1 MEYTTPKKR
10 VHSENNDTIA
20 IKGIKDRYKQF
31 RLTLLL
37 VITVFS
43 LIPASIMAVVG
54 YFQYLALLESQEATQ
69 LRWHINYTKDKIEEF
84 ISNNI
89 VEPPPIITAH
99 FEQLLIKVNMNVLD
113 DTFLID
119 KQGTILTHSSFYPN
133 MSSVPFPVDP
143 ENEDFIQKHKTLG
156 VGKTLIVTSP
166 ILDSPWLLVLI
177 KDGPIH
183 KKEWYNFQLKLITVF
198 IACTAISLVVIYQ
211 LVNLLTYR
219 IRLSDIKRMTLFS
232 EIGHTNRLAT
242 IGRLAAGVAHEINNP
257 LAVIDQK
264 AGLLEDYLEFSE
276 DFANKDKFLQTLKG
290 INNNVNRCKKITHR
304 LLGFARKV
312 EAKHEPIDINSL
324 IKEVL
329 GFLEKEA
336 LYNHIQLNLNL
347 EEKLPIISSDHGQ
360 LQQIFLNIIN
370 NAIDAIGQNGEISIT
385 SSLAKKGFIQID
397 IKDNGPG
404 IEPAV
409 MKHIFDPFFTTKDTG
424 KGTGLG
430 LAITYGLLTKLGG
443 DIKVASVLNTGTTFS
458 ISLPVTKDSNQ
469 NKGAT

>member
-10 VHSENNDTIA
+10 VHSEKDDKIA

-31 RLTLLL
+31 RLTLLV

-54 YFQYLALLESQEATQ
+54 YFQYLALLERQEVTQ
-69 LRWHINYTKDKIEEF
+69 LRWHINYSKDKIEEF
-84 ISNNI
+84 IANNI
-89 VEPPPIITAH
+89 VEPPPIITAN
-99 FEQLLIKVNMNVLD
+99 FERLLIKINLNVLD

-133 MSSVPFPVDP
+133 TSSVPFPIDP
-143 ENEDFIQKHKTLG
+143 ENEDFIQKHKMIG
-156 VGKTLIVTSP
+156 IGKTFIVTSP
-166 ILDSPWLLVLI
+166 IQDSPWLLVLI

-183 KKEWYNFQLKLITVF
+183 KKEWYNFQLKLIIVF

-219 IRLSDIKRMTLFS
+219 IRVSDIKRMALFS

-276 DFANKDKFLQTLKG
+276 DFANKDKFLLTLKG

-312 EAKHEPIDINSL
+312 EVKHEPIDINAL

-336 LYNHIQLNLNL
+336 LYNHIQLSLFL
-347 EEKLPIISSDHGQ
+347 EEQLPIINSDHGQ

-385 SSLAKKGFIQID
+385 SSLAKNSFIQID

-430 LAITYGLLTKLGG
+430 LAITYGLITKLGG

-458 ISLPVTKDSNQ
+458 IYLPVSKDSHQ

>member
-1 MEYTTPKKR
+1 MEYTTPKEH
-10 VHSENNDTIA
+10 VHSENDDTIA
-20 IKGIKDRYKQF
+20 IQGIRDRYKQF

-37 VITVFS
+37 VITIFS

-54 YFQYLALLESQEATQ
+54 YFQYLALLERQEVTQ
-69 LRWHINYTKDKIEEF
+69 LRWHINYTKNKIEQS
-84 ISNNI
+84 ISNNL
-89 VEPPPIITAH
+89 VASPPIITTK
-99 FEQLLIKVNMNVLD
+99 FEQLLLKVNQNVLD

-119 KQGTILTHSSFYPN
+119 KQGTILTHSFFYPN
-133 MSSVPFPVDP
+133 VGTVPFSINPVG
-143 ENEDFIQKHKTLG
+143 EDFIQQYKKFG
-156 VGKTLIVTSP
+156 IGKTFIVTSP
-166 ILDSPWLLVLI
+166 IQESPWILVLI

-183 KKEWYNFQLKLITVF
+183 KEEWFNFQLKLIIVF
-198 IACTAISLVVIYQ
+198 VVCTAISLIVIYQ

-219 IRLSDIKRMTLFS
+219 IRVSDIKRMTLFS

-276 DFANKDKFLQTLKG
+276 DFTHKEKFLKALKG

-312 EAKHEPIDINSL
+312 EATHEPIDINAL
-324 IKEVL
+324 IKDVL

-336 LYNHIQLNLNL
+336 LYNHIQINLNL
-347 EEKLPIISSDHGQ
+347 ETKLPIIHSDQGQ

-370 NAIDAIGQNGEISIT
+370 NAIDAIGQNGQIAIT
-385 SSLAKKGFIQID
+385 SSLSKKNVIQID
-397 IKDNGPG
+397 IKDDGPG

-430 LAITYGLLTKLGG
+430 LAITYGLITKLGG
-443 DIKVASVLNTGTTFS
+443 DIKVASIPNTGTTFS
-458 ISLPVTKDSNQ
+458 IFLPVTKDSNQ
-469 NKGAT
+469 NKGAI

>member
-1 MEYTTPKKR
+1 MEYTTHKKH
-10 VHSENNDTIA
+10 VHSENNDKIA
-20 IKGIKDRYKQF
+20 TQGIKDRYKQF

-43 LIPASIMAVVG
+43 MIPASIMAVVG
-54 YFQYLALLESQEATQ
+54 YFQYLGLLERQEVTQ
-69 LRWHINYTKDKIEEF
+69 LRWHIGYTKDKIAEY
-84 ISNNI
+84 ISKKGTTS
-89 VEPPPIITAH
+89 PPIITTD
-99 FEQLLIKVNMNVLD
+99 FEKLLLRVNQNVLD
-113 DTFLID
+113 DTFLVD
-119 KQGTILTHSSFYPN
+119 KQGTILTHSTFYEN
-133 MSSVPFPVDP
+133 TNSVPFPIDLKKD
-143 ENEDFIQKHKTLG
+143 DFIQKYKMFG
-156 VGKTLIVTSP
+156 IGKTFIVASP
-166 ILDSPWLLVLI
+166 ILDSPWVLVLI

-183 KKEWYNFQLKLITVF
+183 KEEWYDFQLKLIIVF
-198 IACTAISLVVIYQ
+198 IVCTAISLMVIYQ

-219 IRLSDIKRMTLFS
+219 IRVSDIKRMSLFS

-276 DFANKDKFLQTLKG
+276 DFPNKDKFLQALKG
-290 INNNVNRCKKITHR
+290 INNNVTRCKKITHR

-312 EAKHEPIDINSL
+312 EATHEPIDINAL
-324 IKEVL
+324 IKDVL

-336 LYNHIQLNLNL
+336 LYNHIQLNLNFDTT
-347 EEKLPIISSDHGQ
+347 LPIIHSDQGQ

-370 NAIDAIGQNGEISIT
+370 NAIDAIGQNGEISII
-385 SSLAKKGFIQID
+385 SSLPKKGLIKID
-397 IKDNGPG
+397 IQDNGPG

-430 LAITYGLLTKLGG
+430 LAITYGLITKLGG
-443 DIKVASVLNTGTTFS
+443 DIKVSSTPAMGTTFS
-458 ISLPVTKDSNQ
+458 IYLPVTKDPHP